1 MAKKEGQR
9 LKMLYYRDILERY
22 TDEAHSLTRRELS
35 RMLMN
40 KMGIEAEPD
49 RKSIKSDID
58 VLKDYFSMEELG
70 QLNVIRNP
78 DNKNDV
84 QFAFSCS
91 CHLKRCMELQGTC

>member
-58 VLKDYFSMEELG
+58 ILNYYFSME
-70 QLNVIRNP
+70 
-78 DNKNDV
+78 
-84 QFAFSCS
+84 
-91 CHLKRCMELQGTC
+91 

>member
-1 MAKKEGQR
+1 
-9 LKMLYYRDILERY
+9 
-22 TDEAHSLTRRELS
+22 
-35 RMLMN
+35 
-40 KMGIEAEPD
+40 MGEVFGMEEMFNQLLQQIEAEPD

-84 QFAFSCS
+84 QFSLTVRPFEMSD
-91 CHLKRCMELQGTC
+91 LKQLMNCLQTARYLSAMQGMAEK